1 MWATIRNLGVFQ
13 GLWFL
18 LVLGGDAY
26 AIFALGWFLF
36 HYVSYSEPQEKRLL
50 PIYAVLGIL
59 MDGC

>member
-36 HYVSYSEPQEKRLL
+36 HYVSYSEPRRKASASDLCRARDL
-50 PIYAVLGIL
+50 
-59 MDGC
+59 DG